1 MNNAERILNYTKTKL
16 GQARRGSDELSGP
29 QRRRLRKNANKALGT
44 PVLVDEIEL
53 MVARELH
60 KDKPESLTAE
70 AEKARRAEKHA
81 HANKV
86 FVTHEVVKVEYKS
99 GIKRTFKVKE
109 GEDGIALLDKYRS
122 KDTVASAELTTTTRA
137 WVAIRASEVA

>member
-16 GQARRGSDELSGP
+16 GQARRGSDGLSGP
-29 QRRRLRKNANKALGT
+29 QRRRLRKNVNKALGT

-53 MVARELH
+53 AAQY
-60 KDKPESLTAE
+60 DKFYGKEPAPLPEGVVP
-70 AEKARRAEKHA
+70 AEKRAQFG
-81 HANKV
+81 KV

-122 KDTVASAELTTTTRA
+122 KDTVASAELTTTTRE

>member
-16 GQARRGSDELSGP
+16 GQARRGSDGLSGP

-44 PVLVDEIEL
+44 PVLADETET
-53 MVARELH
+53 A
-60 KDKPESLTAE
+60 AE
-70 AEKARRAEKHA
+70 AEKARTAEKRA
-81 HANKV
+81 QFRKV
-86 FVTHEVVKVEYKS
+86 FVLHEVVKVEYKS